1 MVHKACIIYQ
11 SSSCVQNS
19 YCSSTVYD
27 MVKFLIKHL
36 LFFVDSNSSSYILIL
51 RGQFLKYRY
60 TFIVDSLEGDLIGSL
75 EEGNT
80 DLYVTNPE
88 NVSMTTQ
95 KGNHG
100 S

>member
-1 MVHKACIIYQ
+1 M
-11 SSSCVQNS
+11 
-19 YCSSTVYD
+19 
-27 MVKFLIKHL
+27 
-36 LFFVDSNSSSYILIL
+36 

-80 DLYVTNPE
+80 DLYVTKPE

-100 S
+100 N

>member
-36 LFFVDSNSSSYILIL
+36 LFFVDRNSSSYILIL
-51 RGQFLKYRY
+51 RGQFLKY

-100 S
+100 N

>member
-1 MVHKACIIYQ
+1 MLHKACIIYQ

-36 LFFVDSNSSSYILIL
+36 LFFVDRNSSSYILIL
-51 RGQFLKYRY
+51 CGQFLKY

-80 DLYVTNPE
+80 DLYVTKPE

-100 S
+100 N